1 MGNFVFLSKIK
12 ENFLSCFG
20 PRVIE
25 SLSEYSFIN
34 YISRNFKTP
43 EFPSFQSESVSLLI
57 GEDDVPPGCF
67 LIIIIIFEM

>member
-20 PRVIE
+20 QRVIE

-43 EFPSFQSESVSLLI
+43 EFTSFQSESVSLLI
-57 GEDDVPPGCF
+57 GEDDVPPGLF
-67 LIIIIIFEM
+67 LFIFFS